1 METEYIYILI
11 GVVSLIIGMFLG
23 IQTVKFFS
31 EELIYKLENS
41 LESQLAFNE
50 AYLESATEQLLN
62 SLEQKVNFI
71 EQINAVLGKTKELLS
86 ANKQGVEQLN
96 EVYNTR
102 NELEQEIVKLK
113 NIIKRMEKKL

>member
-1 METEYIYILI
+1 MEAEYIYILI
-11 GVVSLIIGMFLG
+11 GIVSLIVGMFLG

-50 AYLESATEQLLN
+50 AHLASAIEQILN

-71 EQINAVLGKTKELLS
+71 NQINTILRQTKELLS
-86 ANKQGVEQLN
+86 TNKQGVEQLN
-96 EVYNTR
+96 EVCNTR